1 MKITALVSICLLL
14 GTAALAM
21 DQSGDTSATTIKE
34 MQHAPNTVDRSTR
47 TSGRS
52 DDADTG
58 MAAPA
63 KESDAGIRNMND
75 NMAVHSQAWQRQ
87 HDKMHHAQHNY
98 RQSHKSNS
106 SKRVLP
112 STTSGTTGATST
124 EGSNSYGAAGT
135 VTGNDRNV
143 TAGDQ
148 SKNQRDLEITRQV
161 RQGLMSQKDMSTRA
175 HNLTVVSDN
184 GVVTLRGTVP
194 SSAEKA
200 TAEHVARSVSGV
212 ASVSNLIQVSK

>member
-1 MKITALVSICLLL
+1 MKITTLVSVCLMV
-14 GTAALAM
+14 GTAALAS
-21 DQSGDTSATTIKE
+21 DQVSDTSPTTIKE
-34 MQHAPNTVDRSTR
+34 MQHAPNMVDRSTR

-63 KESDAGIRNMND
+63 KESDAGIKNMND
-75 NMAVHSQAWQRQ
+75 NMAVHSQAWHRQ
-87 HDKMHHAQHNY
+87 HNRMHHAQNNY

-124 EGSNSYGAAGT
+124 EGSNSYGAAGI

-200 TAEHVARSVSGV
+200 TAEQVARGVSGV